1 MSNLDKIW
9 KEFKTNK
16 SKDTLTLTSNEDTL
30 TSNEDTLTSNEGTLT
45 SNEDTLTSNLMSN
58 ENFVKDQKS
67 CTNCF
72 GENLHTNYLDL
83 ICYDC
88 GLVISSNYVT
98 NCSSFETVPE
108 AIPKKKYSNNYNKKI
123 SKMQDWYMWTNDEK
137 NIYKLK
143 TYVKNLC
150 KDLKIS
156 EYLIEEIVNVVTM
169 VMDTIKRNDGTKRA
183 RVKDGILVI
192 CIYYVS
198 KDTVTPYSYM
208 DMAKRL
214 DLDIKYVTRAERLI
228 LELVNSKKLN
238 LSKSV
243 VLDTQKPYEYII
255 NTIKSKNLN
264 IDNQILEHTQSLIT
278 ICEDNDILL
287 DHTPLSV
294 GVSCF
299 YYILKLNNID
309 IDLKIFSELY
319 DLSVVTVVKTYNKL
333 KVYEKQ
339 ISNML

>member
-9 KEFKTNK
+9 KEFKTDK
-16 SKDTLTLTSNEDTL
+16 SKDTL
-30 TSNEDTLTSNEGTLT
+30 TSNEDTLKKGIFN
-45 SNEDTLTSNLMSN
+45 
-58 ENFVKDQKS
+58 DQCKY
-67 CTNCF
+67 CF
-72 GENLHTNYLDL
+72 SENLHTNYLDL

-108 AIPKKKYSNNYNKKI
+108 AIPKKKITNYNNKI

-143 TYVKNLC
+143 IYVKNLC
-150 KDLKIS
+150 QRLKIS
-156 EYLIEEIVNVVTM
+156 EYLNEQIVNIVTM

-183 RVKDGILVI
+183 RVKDGIIVI

-198 KDTVTPYSYM
+198 KDTITPYSYM

-228 LELVNSKKLN
+228 LELLNSKKLN

-243 VLDTQKPYEYII
+243 VLDTQKPYDYII

-299 YYILKLNNID
+299 YYILKSNNID
-309 IDLKIFSELY
+309 IDLKMFSELY

-339 ISNML
+339 ITNML